1 MIAHSKL
8 SHWRHAAIAV
18 VTLLAAT
25 CTARAADK
33 VTLRLDWKIYGTHAI
48 FFIGE
53 KKGFYAAENLSLEIR
68 EGNGSPEV
76 VKLMG
81 TGGDTFAFAAGVST
95 LQGVTRGI
103 SVKSIYGIMQKNP
116 LAVMSLRASGIEKPG
131 DLVGK
136 TVSTSGGGTGGALF
150 KTFLK
155 ANKIDPESVKL
166 ATLGMGGRN
175 RALLSGDVAAMVG
188 FSVTDVPKLKLMGH
202 DIVTMHFSDWGFN
215 TVANGII
222 VNTDTEK
229 SSPDLI
235 RRFLR
240 AVTKSIE
247 YARAHPDEAADYLAQ
262 RFPQAEKAALREEL
276 AWTIDMLASEA
287 TTGKPLG
294 WQAEADWSRTQTV
307 LRENGL
313 IDRAMPLAEYYTNAY
328 VGQPGG

>member
-1 MIAHSKL
+1 MIAQTRWSR
-8 SHWRHAAIAV
+8 WRHAAIAV
-18 VTLLAAT
+18 VTLLAVT
-25 CTARAADK
+25 CTAQAADK

-48 FFIGE
+48 FFIGD

-103 SVKSIYGIMQKNP
+103 SVKSVYGIMQKNP
-116 LAVMSLRASGIEKPG
+116 LAVMSLRASGIQKPD

-188 FSVTDVPKLKLMGH
+188 YSVTDVPKLKLMGH
-202 DIVTMHFSDWGFN
+202 DIVAMHFSDWGFN
-215 TVANGII
+215 TVANGLII
-222 VNTDTEK
+222 NTDTEK

-247 YARAHPDEAADYLAQ
+247 YARAHPDEAAEYLAQ
-262 RFPQAEKAALREEL
+262 KFPQAEKAALREEL
-276 AWTIDMLASEA
+276 AWTIDMLVTDA
-287 TTGKPLG
+287 TAGKPLG
-294 WQAEADWSRTQTV
+294 WQPEVDWTRTQTV

-313 IDRAMPLAEYYTNAY
+313 IEKAMPLAEYYTNAY
-328 VGQPGG
+328 IGQPGG

>member
-1 MIAHSKL
+1 
-8 SHWRHAAIAV
+8 
-18 VTLLAAT
+18 
-25 CTARAADK
+25 
-33 VTLRLDWKIYGTHAI
+33 
-48 FFIGE
+48 
-53 KKGFYAAENLSLEIR
+53 
-68 EGNGSPEV
+68 
-76 VKLMG
+76 
-81 TGGDTFAFAAGVST
+81 VST

-103 SVKSIYGIMQKNP
+103 SVKSVYGVIQKNP
-116 LAVMSLRASGIEKPG
+116 LAVMSLRANGIQKPS

-166 ATLGMGGRN
+166 ATLGIGGRN
-175 RALLSGDVAAMVG
+175 RALLSGDVVAMVG

-202 DIVTMHFSDWGFN
+202 DITVMHFSDWGFN

-240 AVTKSIE
+240 AAAKSIE

-262 RFPQAEKAALREEL
+262 NFPQAEKAALREEL
-276 AWTIDMLASEA
+276 GWTIDMLVSDS
-287 TTGKPLG
+287 TKGKPLG
-294 WQAEADWSRTQTV
+294 WQAEVDWDRTQSV

-313 IDRAMPLAEYYTNAY
+313 IDKTMPLGEYYTNTY

>member
-1 MIAHSKL
+1 MTAQNRSL
-8 SHWRHAAIAV
+8 SWLYAAVTVA
-18 VTLLAAT
+18 TLLTAT
-25 CTARAADK
+25 CMARAADK

-103 SVKSIYGIMQKNP
+103 SVKSVYGVIQKNP
-116 LAVMSLRASGIEKPG
+116 LAVMSLRASGIQKPG

-155 ANKIDPESVKL
+155 ANKIDPETVKL

-175 RALLSGDVAAMVG
+175 RALLSGDVVAMVG

-202 DIVTMHFSDWGFN
+202 DIVAMHFSDWGFN

-222 VNTDTEK
+222 VNNDTEK

-240 AVTKSIE
+240 ALTKSIE
-247 YARAHPDEAADYLAQ
+247 YARANPDEAAEYLAQ
-262 RFPQAEKAALREEL
+262 KFPQAEKAALREEL
-276 AWTIDMLASEA
+276 AWTIDMLASDSIA
-287 TTGKPLG
+287 GKPLG
-294 WQAEADWSRTQTV
+294 WQAEVDWDRTQSV

-313 IDRAMPLAEYYTNAY
+313 IDKTMPLGEYYTNAY